1 MNFFQAIESGLRKYV
16 DFSGRA
22 ARSEF
27 WYFTLFVVVV
37 GWVAA
42 ILDLVAF
49 PALTGSPLNAAFN
62 LAMLLPSVAISA
74 RRLHDID
81 RTGWW
86 FLILFTVVGSI
97 LLLVWWCTKGTS
109 GDNQYGPDPLASAS
123 NPGRA

>member
-74 RRLHDID
+74 RRLHDIEQD
-81 RTGWW
+81 G
-86 FLILFTVVGSI
+86 LVVSDSVHRGG
-97 LLLVWWCTKGTS
+97 LHPPARVVVHERHFG
-109 GDNQYGPDPLASAS
+109 G
-123 NPGRA
+123 